1 MTLLMFLYALRKISL
16 SVAAVG
22 EETSGG
28 DNQEAG
34 HEDTA
39 ETEAWRLS
47 PRADV
52 LHGTQFPWQTG
63 QGPDRYCPDP
73 SHRLPAKASTTPIPS
88 LVLCTVANHRWAL
101 L

>member
-39 ETEAWRLS
+39 
-47 PRADV
+47 ADE
-52 LHGTQFPWQTG
+52 QFRRSVVFVGGDDPVHRGGRRG
-63 QGPDRYCPDP
+63 QRKDAQD
-73 SHRLPAKASTTPIPS
+73 A
-88 LVLCTVANHRWAL
+88 
-101 L
+101 